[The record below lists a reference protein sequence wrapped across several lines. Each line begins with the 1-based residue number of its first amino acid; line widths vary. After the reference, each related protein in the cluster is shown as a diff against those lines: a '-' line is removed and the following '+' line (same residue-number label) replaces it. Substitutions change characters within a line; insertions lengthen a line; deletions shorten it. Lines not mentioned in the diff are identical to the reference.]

1 MPGSSTD
8 TVADEIEA
16 ENLETP
22 EQRARGKKNTEVRTG
37 RSPGRVAWDRLKA
50 DKVAVVCFV
59 VVILFI
65 LMAIFA
71 PLLVSL
77 QAVDPTTG
85 VKADVGT
92 VHTELIDFNGLPTVG
107 MSAAHWL
114 GVEPR
119 LGRDLFARFAFGARP
134 SLIIGFTAAAA
145 STIIGVTLGLIGGY
159 LGGWVDKVITWFID
173 FFLSLPL
180 LLIVLAVVPIVQ
192 LRVAGGGRLTNEQT
206 STLRFWVLIV
216 ILVIFGWM
224 GLARLVRGEV
234 KSLREREFVQAARAI
249 GVPTRQILFKEVL
262 PNLVGPIIVSASIA
276 VPLYISFEAT
286 LSYLGA
292 GLVEPTAS
300 WGRTIADA
308 QNYFEIYP
316 LWLWPSVIG
325 LSILVLALTLL
336 GDSIRDAFDPTSRR

>member
-1 MPGSSTD
+1 MNATPGSSTD
-8 TVADEIEA
+8 TVADEIEDEKLDA
-16 ENLETP
+16 GD
-22 EQRARGKKNTEVRTG
+22 QSDKVEVRTG
-37 RSPGRVAWDRLKA
+37 RSPGRVAWDRLKK
-50 DKVAVVCFV
+50 DKVAVICFV
-59 VVILFI
+59 VVVFFI
-65 LMAIFA
+65 LMAICA
-71 PLLVSL
+71 PLLVAL
-77 QAVDPTTG
+77 QSIDPTTG
-85 VKADVGT
+85 AEADVNT

-107 MSAAHWL
+107 TSAAHWL

-134 SLIIGFTAAAA
+134 SLIIGFVAAAA
-145 STIIGVTLGLIGGY
+145 STLIGVALGLIGGY

-180 LLIVLAVVPIVQ
+180 LLVVLAVVPIVQ
-192 LRVAGGGRLTNEQT
+192 LRLAGGARLTNEEV
-206 STLRFWVLIV
+206 SNIRFWVIICILIM
-216 ILVIFGWM
+216 FGWM

-234 KSLREREFVQAARAI
+234 KSLREREFIQAARAI
-249 GVPTRQILFKEVL
+249 GVPTRQILFKEIL

-300 WGRTIADA
+300 WGRTISDA